1 MSNQSTLNYRAL
13 INNSIQRYSGS
24 LSQMHKSAADEEAI
38 SGIKDPN
45 CEGTVSI
52 PTGDGSK
59 PALRNMP
66 PNGANTAN
74 DADKQHHI
82 MDVTKPNGV
91 GEGEYT
97 TPRNGDAR
105 DAAATSPT
113 TPLDKIAHL
122 AGALRKAAEAVETPA
137 TPAPAAPETPAAPAT
152 DGAEKVANTEPQMPE
167 SLNNPDILM
176 KLASLGAYMMGT
188 EQGRQAVH
196 QTVARELG
204 IKEAAAIVRDAS
216 ELLKQASAQQ
226 PVAPQLTKEAFT
238 KIAAAKMAHKA
249 WLDSF
254 ETDLEKQA
262 YMAGAAD
269 GDAMAD
275 AVEAGVDPATIEANA
290 GQVAD
295 EEAMALFRQL
305 IEAGIMTPEEAEAI
319 MAAADADQNAQVTP
333 DELLAYLQAAV
344 QSGEMPVEQADAI
357 AQAYIAQNGGAAPAE
372 AGAEEAA
379 AEAPADEEAV
389 KSAAA
394 KSAQNVAD
402 LINTL
407 YATK

>member
-226 PVAPQLTKEAFT
+226 PVAPHLTKEAFT

-344 QSGEMPVEQADAI
+344 QSGKMPVEQADAI

-379 AEAPADEEAV
+379 AEAPADEEAI

>member
-1 MSNQSTLNYRAL
+1 MSNQSTLNYRSL
-13 INNSIQRYSGS
+13 INNSLQRYSGS

-66 PNGANTAN
+66 PNGANTEN

-91 GEGEYT
+91 GEGQYT

-122 AGALRKAAEAVETPA
+122 AGALRKAAEAPVTPA
-137 TPAPAAPETPAAPAT
+137 ATETPAAPAEA
-152 DGAEKVANTEPQMPE
+152 GAEKVANTEPQMPE

-226 PVAPQLTKEAFT
+226 PVAPQLTQEEFT
-238 KIAAAKMAHKA
+238 KIAAAKMAHEA
-249 WLDSF
+249 WLNSF
-254 ETDLEKQA
+254 ETELEKQA

-275 AVEAGVDPATIEANA
+275 AVEAGVDPAAIEANA

-295 EEAMALFRQL
+295 EEAMALFQQL
-305 IEAGIMTPEEAEAI
+305 IEAGIMSPEEAEAI
-319 MAAADADQNAQVTP
+319 LAAADADQNSQVSP

-344 QSGEMPVEQADAI
+344 QSGEMSTEQADAI
-357 AQAYIAQNGGAAPAE
+357 AQAYIEQMGGEVPAE

-379 AEAPADEEAV
+379 AEAPAAEEAV
-389 KSAAA
+389 KTAAA
-394 KSAQNVAD
+394 KSAQNVTD

>member
-91 GEGEYT
+91 GEGEYI

-122 AGALRKAAEAVETPA
+122 AGALRKAAETPA
-137 TPAPAAPETPAAPAT
+137 APAAPAT
-152 DGAEKVANTEPQMPE
+152 DGAEKVANTEPQMPA
-167 SLNNPDILM
+167 SLDNPDILM

-226 PVAPQLTKEAFT
+226 PVAPQLTQEEFT
-238 KIAAAKMAHKA
+238 KIAAAKMAHEA
-249 WLDSF
+249 WLNSF

-275 AVEAGVDPATIEANA
+275 AVEAGVDPAAIEAGA
-290 GQVAD
+290 GQIAD
-295 EEAMALFRQL
+295 EDAVMLLQQL
-305 IEAGIMTPEEAEAI
+305 IEEGIMSPEEAEAI
-319 MAAADADQNAQVTP
+319 LAAADADQDSQITP
-333 DELLAYLQAAV
+333 DELLAYLQTAV
-344 QSGEMPVEQADAI
+344 QSGEMSTEQADAI
-357 AQAYIAQNGGAAPAE
+357 AQAYIEQMGGEVPAE
-372 AGAEEAA
+372 AGAPEAA
-379 AEAPADEEAV
+379 AEAPVAEEAV
-389 KSAAA
+389 KTAAA
-394 KSAQNVAD
+394 KSAQNVTD

>member
-91 GEGEYT
+91 GEGEYI

-137 TPAPAAPETPAAPAT
+137 AAPVAPETPTAPAAE
-152 DGAEKVANTEPQMPE
+152 GAEKVANTEPQMPE

-226 PVAPQLTKEAFT
+226 PAAPQLTKEEFT
-238 KIAAAKMAHKA
+238 KIAAAKMAHQA
-249 WLDSF
+249 WLNSF

-290 GQVAD
+290 GQIAD
-295 EEAMALFRQL
+295 EEAMALFQQL

-344 QSGEMPVEQADAI
+344 QSGQMPVEQADAI
-357 AQAYIAQNGGAAPAE
+357 AQAYIAEHGGAAPAE